1 MTGAAASPQAKSQDP
16 VAGAARRGKIM
27 FDTFNGIRGVAAI
40 LIAFRHCLFL
50 FPGWVFP
57 NSYLAVDLF
66 FVLSGFVIANAYEQR
81 LAGGLSPGGFMQIR
95 LDRLYPLYALGLA
108 LGIVSILLTWALGLD
123 ARWSGGAFLISVVLG
138 TLLLPTLHP
147 WNDEIFPFNPPSWS
161 LFFELLINYLY
172 ARTYRFMSARR
183 YAVVVAIFAVV
194 LFRLHHQG
202 KNLGE
207 GHSWDFFFDVGVARV
222 VYCFTVGLVLF
233 RLPRFSR
240 TSSWLSALILVLV
253 AATLMTQ
260 TANFY
265 FPLIAVTLW
274 LPMLVLAAANIEPG
288 AKFGMISRFLGRI
301 SYPLYMIHA
310 PIAVMVG
317 AIITRAGIVHISAW
331 AGVGFLATMV
341 VLAAAADR
349 YYDRIVRGWLARRA
363 QRKAAASAEPA
374 GAAVGNAA

>member
-1 MTGAAASPQAKSQDP
+1 MTG
-16 VAGAARRGKIM
+16 VATPPRVQPDLAPDAPRRDKTM

-40 LIAFRHCLFL
+40 LIAFRHCMFL

-66 FVLSGFVIANAYEQR
+66 FVLSGFVIANAYERR
-81 LAGGLSPGGFMQIR
+81 LAAGLAPSGFMQIR
-95 LDRLYPLYALGLA
+95 LNRLYPLYALGLA
-108 LGIVSILLTWALGLD
+108 LGVVSILLIWALGLD
-123 ARWSGGAFLISVVLG
+123 SRWSGGAFLISVVLG
-138 TLLLPTLHP
+138 LLMLPTLHP

-172 ARTYRFMSARR
+172 ARTYRFMTTQR
-183 YAVVVAIFAVV
+183 YALVVAVFAII
-194 LFRLHHQG
+194 LFRLHDQG
-202 KNLGE
+202 KNLSE

-222 VYCFTVGLVLF
+222 IYCFTVGLVLF

-240 TSSWLSALILVLV
+240 TSSWLSAAILVLV

-274 LPMLVLAAANIEPG
+274 LPALVLVAANIEPG
-288 AKFGMISRFLGRI
+288 AKFGVVSRFLGRI

-310 PIAVMVG
+310 PLAVMVG
-317 AIITRAGIVHISAW
+317 AIITRAGIVNISAW
-331 AGVGFLATMV
+331 AGVAFLATMV
-341 VLAAAADR
+341 LLAAAADH
-349 YYDRIVRGWLARRA
+349 YYDRIVRGWLTRRA
-363 QRKAAASAEPA
+363 QRAAAQYTQPTGEP
-374 GAAVGNAA
+374 VNNAA